1 MNKNQL
7 IGFSILLILLFT
19 ALFFIDKPSNPPKGK
34 VDELFSDFKGD
45 SGFVVITFPKFLMKS
60 MINSDSSETENLA
73 ASTHTLRMM
82 IYHEQKAQNR
92 QEIVYRNVI
101 EYMKK
106 NKFDQIDQQERD
118 YGSKDIFMKPYDNE
132 WKESVI
138 LFSGDSSL
146 FVFNLIS
153 QMNPEQIIRT
163 SETLEKER
171 NTFSQ

>member
-19 ALFFIDKPSNPPKGK
+19 ALFFIDKPSKPPKGE
-34 VDELFSDFKGD
+34 VDEFFSDFKGD

-60 MINSDSSETENLA
+60 MINTDTSATDSLSSA
-73 ASTHTLRMM
+73 THTLRML
-82 IYHEQKAQNR
+82 IYHEQKAQNS
-92 QEIVYRNVI
+92 QKTIYKHVI
-101 EYMKK
+101 NYMEQ
-106 NKFDQIDQQERD
+106 NKFTQIEQQQRD
-118 YGSKDIFMKPYDNE
+118 YGIKNIFVKPYENK

-153 QMNPEQIIRT
+153 QLSREQIILT
-163 SETLEKER
+163 SETLERER
-171 NTFSQ
+171 NTFN